1 MALSTLG
8 FGRIFRSLFFEVLGT
23 IFACAVVLLW
33 CVVATATGRGAWNGK
48 FVLCALPQELT
59 QESGRGRGAKR
70 GRCSRESK
78 SVGEYLKVFSSE
90 SRLSEGTVLDIIGY
104 YRNTTWLYILN

>member
-23 IFACAVVLLW
+23 IFACAVILLW

-48 FVLCALPQELT
+48 LFFAPCLKNLPKRVEGGG
-59 QESGRGRGAKR
+59 ERREVDAAEKAKV
-70 GRCSRESK
+70 
-78 SVGEYLKVFSSE
+78 SVS
-90 SRLSEGTVLDIIGY
+90 I
-104 YRNTTWLYILN
+104 